1 MNKIYYLINFFLY
14 ILILSNS
21 AFSKEYN
28 LNEVVIGDLEFDKR
42 LNLSLSDGKWTVIGN
57 NKTFKKFPFKSLM
70 LIKVEENNLM
80 EAIWLE
86 KTSLAT
92 DDISIVDN
100 EINLL
105 TFKNKDIACSES
117 LDDYYFKYYKKGS
130 THNCFLIRYLD
141 TSLEEK
147 KYSESKDK
155 STFVVSNEL
164 EIIFTKYKGNLGR
177 IINYTKNQNINLP
190 KNMIESF
197 HSYFSRLSGSNW
209 YIVRHYINPNTLVQ
223 NNNSDFK
230 NLMNTLILNKKE
242 EHSELEKKFKAKKK
256 HFLTF

>member
-28 LNEVVIGDLEFDKR
+28 LNEIISGDLEFDKR
-42 LNLSLSDGKWTVIGN
+42 LNLSLSDGKWKVIGN

-86 KTSLAT
+86 KTSLAI
-92 DDISIVDN
+92 DDISIIDN

-105 TFKNKDIACSES
+105 TFKNKDLACSES
-117 LDDYYFKYYKKGS
+117 VDDYYLKYYKKGS

-141 TSLEEK
+141 TS
-147 KYSESKDK
+147 SK
-155 STFVVSNEL
+155 
-164 EIIFTKYKGNLGR
+164 
-177 IINYTKNQNINLP
+177 
-190 KNMIESF
+190 
-197 HSYFSRLSGSNW
+197 
-209 YIVRHYINPNTLVQ
+209 
-223 NNNSDFK
+223 
-230 NLMNTLILNKKE
+230 
-242 EHSELEKKFKAKKK
+242 
-256 HFLTF
+256 